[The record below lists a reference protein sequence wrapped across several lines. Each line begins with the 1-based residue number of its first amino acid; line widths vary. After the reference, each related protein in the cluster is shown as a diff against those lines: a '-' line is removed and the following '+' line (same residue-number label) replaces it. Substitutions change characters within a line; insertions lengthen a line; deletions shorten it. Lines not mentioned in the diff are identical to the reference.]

1 MAKKSKILTF
11 FTLLLLLPS
20 LAGCTVLRNLSKSEY
35 TKCFEKTS
43 KDLVAS
49 QNTADLLYNSKK
61 KMNKKQK
68 QLLQEKVSKYAT
80 NTQKSLDTLEKYD
93 TFTSYP
99 SSVKSYCKLA
109 LDYENAVQKNESEKK
124 LKKKYHKAAKQ
135 AIVVNQKA
143 GFEKKT
149 QKITKSVMLED
160 PHYTVKKVVKVDKN
174 GKKTVVGSESKSKSK
189 KKKKKKSNIPK
200 SVISFSPVQG
210 AVLILVS
217 SLLIVVIFMQPSK
230 SDDSM
235 GALTA
240 TGGDSMFAKPK
251 PRGYELFLIRST
263 QVLLLVLLGIIFSAD
278 KWKW

>member
-11 FTLLLLLPS
+11 LTFLLLLPS
-20 LAGCTVLRNLSKSEY
+20 LAGCTVRRNLSKSEY
-35 TKCFEKTS
+35 TKCFEETS

-49 QNTADLLYNSKK
+49 QNAADLLYNSKK
-61 KMNKKQK
+61 KMSKKQK
-68 QLLQEKVSKYAT
+68 QLLQEKVSKYTT

-109 LDYENAVQKNESEKK
+109 LDYENAVQKNESEKN

-174 GKKTVVGSESKSKSK
+174 GKKTVVGSEFKSKSK
-189 KKKKKKSNIPK
+189 KKKTNIPK

-210 AVLILVS
+210 VVLILVS

-263 QVLLLVLLGIIFSAD
+263 QVLLLVLLGVIFSAD